1 MNTEIFTPKFIK
13 EQKRIMRK
21 LEEALC
27 NHSIPDK
34 NIKYQYWEDF
44 RAGQSAATEHYY
56 EALCEI
62 ERLQIRCDKRGE
74 TLEFLANKIA
84 RLEERND
91 MFVKVLNDLKS
102 KISSSGDYSIHRDD
116 DSYMTMSE
124 ILHFQMIFDAIDTLL
139 GGE

>member
-34 NIKYQYWEDF
+34 NIKYQCWEDF

-74 TLEFLANKIA
+74 MLEAQQDKFRKLYEQQKQVTA
-84 RLEERND
+84 
-91 MFVKVLNDLKS
+91 
-102 KISSSGDYSIHRDD
+102 
-116 DSYMTMSE
+116 
-124 ILHFQMIFDAIDTLL
+124 
-139 GGE
+139 